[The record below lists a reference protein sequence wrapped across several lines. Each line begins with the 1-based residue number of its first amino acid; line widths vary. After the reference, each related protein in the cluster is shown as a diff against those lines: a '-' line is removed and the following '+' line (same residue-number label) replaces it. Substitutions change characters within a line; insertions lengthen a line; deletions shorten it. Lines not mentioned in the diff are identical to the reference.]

1 MTGLRRTLTA
11 LFAAFALVVLGA
23 CAADIGDTG
32 VAADAGD
39 SSEGADSGASEGGGD
54 SDSASEPDF
63 TVTDAPVA
71 TGKVMLPP
79 SYKFEP
85 AAASVSAGDTVTWE
99 NQDNFPHNV
108 KVFELDRTVDLP
120 IGKTA
125 TITFD
130 EPGTYL
136 YQCTLHPTQM
146 KGKVVVEA

>member
-1 MTGLRRTLTA
+1 MTRAGRTLTVLLA
-11 LFAAFALVVLGA
+11 TFALVVLGA
-23 CAADIGDTG
+23 CASDNGERES
-32 VAADAGD
+32 AADTAD
-39 SSEGADSGASEGGGD
+39 SSARRNSGAAEAPGSSSE
-54 SDSASEPDF
+54 ADF
-63 TVTDAPVA
+63 TVPDAPVA
-71 TGKVMLPP
+71 TDKVMLPR